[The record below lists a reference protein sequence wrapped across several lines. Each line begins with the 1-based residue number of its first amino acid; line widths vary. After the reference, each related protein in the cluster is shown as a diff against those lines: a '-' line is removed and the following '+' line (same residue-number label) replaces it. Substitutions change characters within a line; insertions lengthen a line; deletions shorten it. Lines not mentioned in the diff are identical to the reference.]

1 MLTSLQYSIS
11 LRDFDVEN
19 IKIRRLLEDSLSD
32 FKFSYWTVPPEVPSD
47 VVRMAGQTSH
57 GHSLLQ
63 FSNKVAYLITNFDN
77 NYSHEPDKCMSYAHE
92 KLTNLTEALGKLKTN
107 VVSNGV
113 IAQYV
118 YDVIKEPLSRLRK
131 KIICLNTGASP
142 LHSLSTRFTIIH
154 KEKYYINVELTSLSL
169 ANSQNCALGVKLD
182 INDKFGIENKGMTT
196 RLSDIFELAAI
207 QEQLDQEM
215 IIRLLDEGRF
225 ELNE

>member
-1 MLTSLQYSIS
+1 MLTSLQFSIS

-19 IKIRRLLEDSLSD
+19 VKTRRSLEDSLSD
-32 FKFSYWTVPPEVPSD
+32 FKFSYWTVPPEVPKD

-63 FSNKVAYLITNFDN
+63 FSNNLTYLITNFDN
-77 NYSHEPDKCMSYAHE
+77 NYNHESDKCMSYARDKLI
-92 KLTNLTEALGKLKTN
+92 KLTDALGKVNSN

-118 YDVIKEPLSRLRK
+118 YDEIDTPLSYLRK
-131 KIICLNTGASP
+131 KIICLDTGSSP
-142 LHSLSTRFTIIH
+142 LHSLSTRFAIIH
-154 KEKYYINVELTSLSL
+154 KDKYYINVELSSLSHV
-169 ANSQNCALGVKLD
+169 NSQNCALGVKLD
-182 INDKFGIENKGMTT
+182 INDKYGIEKKGMTV
-196 RLSDIFELAAI
+196 SMNDIFKLVAI
-207 QEQLDQEM
+207 QEQLNQEM